1 MTCHCLISSSE
12 DEKKSSFIVSEKR
25 IKPHANSSH
34 GHLFPLY
41 VKEFSYFVG
50 NPSFEGADEVFIYLF
65 ILFSPPPPAPPS
77 HSFSLPSFSVLSL
90 LSGCSPSFWTVSACS
105 LTSDTER
112 GNFELHTNG
121 AFWLQKLSPLPV
133 FCIYTSLW
141 MLVLN
146 SSSNFSDL
154 LKQYLV
160 GLLLLCDRSS
170 VLAGCWYFG
179 SGDLCCS
186 SCEALLFLQV
196 IY

>member
-50 NPSFEGADEVFIYLF
+50 NPSFEGADEVFIF
-65 ILFSPPPPAPPS
+65 FSFLPLPQ
-77 HSFSLPSFSVLSL
+77 FSLPLSSHCPSFSMLSL
-90 LSGCSPSFWTVSACS
+90 FSGCSLSFWTVSACS
-105 LTSDTER
+105 LASDTER
-112 GNFELHTNG
+112 GNLELHKNG
-121 AFWLQKLSPLPV
+121 AFWLQRLLPLPV
-133 FCIYTSLW
+133 FSIYASLW
-141 MLVLN
+141 MLVL
-146 SSSNFSDL
+146 SSSLNFSYL

-170 VLAGCWYFG
+170 VLAGWWFFR

-186 SCEALLFLQV
+186 SCEV
-196 IY
+196 

>member
-1 MTCHCLISSSE
+1 MRFL
-12 DEKKSSFIVSEKR
+12 
-25 IKPHANSSH
+25 
-34 GHLFPLY
+34 
-41 VKEFSYFVG
+41 
-50 NPSFEGADEVFIYLF
+50 FIYF
-65 ILFSPPPPAPPS
+65 FLFSPSPSSPLLLPS
-77 HSFSLPSFSVLSL
+77 HCRPSA
-90 LSGCSPSFWTVSACS
+90 CSPCSLSFWIVSACS
-105 LTSDTER
+105 LASDTER

-154 LKQYLV
+154 LKQHLV

-170 VLAGCWYFG
+170 VLAGCWFFG

-186 SCEALLFLQV
+186 SCEALLFLQE
-196 IY
+196 IYLKKKNLKKKKLYQRN